1 MGRSRVELP
10 EGVEALRG
18 RISAWRSSK
27 TSSVERMPRA
37 FWEEAVGLARD
48 FGVSPVSRWLG
59 IGYVGLR
66 QRLAEVGEPLLE
78 TGVQGEDFVE
88 LGTWAER
95 SPMMR
100 MEVQRADGSRMR
112 LDGIQGASHEA
123 ASLLQAFLRKA

>member
-66 QRLAEVGEPLLE
+66 QRLAEVGSPLLE

-123 ASLLQAFLRKA
+123 ALLLQAFLRKA